1 MKTKTK
7 KLTLRLG
14 LVCDG
19 CGLTISEEFTG
30 QGLGGAAFRAW
41 AVRQWAESIH
51 GWSCI
56 EGLDRCEEC
65 AAAPAASV
73 EEDVKALMRSVLRDM
88 DLAALQLRA
97 GKFLDASATFAD
109 VKASVFQL
117 DKLVGK

>member
-1 MKTKTK
+1 MKTKK
-7 KLTLRLG
+7 KETLRLG

-41 AVRQWAESIH
+41 AVRQWAVSMH

-56 EGLDRCEEC
+56 EDLDRCGEC
-65 AAAPAASV
+65 AAAPPASV
-73 EEDVKALMRSVLRDM
+73 EDDVRTLLLGVRRDM

-97 GKFLDASATFAD
+97 GKYLDASVTFAD

-117 DKLVGK
+117 EKLVGK